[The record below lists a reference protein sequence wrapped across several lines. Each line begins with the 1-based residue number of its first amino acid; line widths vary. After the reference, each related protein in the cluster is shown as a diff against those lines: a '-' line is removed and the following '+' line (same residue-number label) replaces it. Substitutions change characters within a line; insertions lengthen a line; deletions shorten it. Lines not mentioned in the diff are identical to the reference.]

1 MGMQTIVFEEPYR
14 FVPPHRGTWWP
25 SVIQWLDLYSIW
37 LRRSNGVVGYECR
50 NANRIRES
58 LGAGHG
64 ILITPNHCR
73 PSDPLVIGYL
83 GREARCHF
91 FAMASWH
98 LFKQDWFTAWSIRRM
113 GAFSIYREGVDRT
126 AINTAIDILRTAE
139 RPLVIFPEGSVT
151 RTNDRLHALLDGVAF
166 IARTAAKRRER
177 DTPGRKVVV
186 HPVALKYLFQ
196 GDNVRHALDPVLTNI
211 ERRLSWRPQQELP
224 LFERITKVGLA
235 LLCLKEIEYLG
246 APQDAPLG
254 ERLKRLTDRLLH
266 PLEDEWLGGKEE
278 GPVVPRVKSLRMKI
292 LPAMV
297 RGETTRQER
306 ERRWQQLADIY
317 LAQQVSCY
325 LPDYLSDKPS
335 VDRLYETVE
344 RFEEDLTD
352 VAQVHGPLKVVLDVG
367 EAIEVRPQRNRR
379 AEVDPLMV
387 EIQRR
392 LQQMLDKLVTE
403 SPVYEEPAACACD

>member
-1 MGMQTIVFEEPYR
+1 MQTIVFEEPYR
-14 FVPPHRGTWWP
+14 FVTPYRGTWWP
-25 SVIQWLDLYSIW
+25 SIIQRLDLYSIW
-37 LRRSNGVVGYECR
+37 LRRSTGVVGYEVR
-50 NANRIRES
+50 HVDRIRKS
-58 LGAGHG
+58 LAAGHG
-64 ILITPNHCR
+64 ILITPNHSR
-73 PSDPLVIGYL
+73 PSDPLVMGYL
-83 GREARCHF
+83 GREAKCQF

-98 LFKQDWFTAWSIRRM
+98 LFKQDWFTAWAIRRM

-139 RPLVIFPEGSVT
+139 RPLVVFPEGSVT

-177 DTPGRKVVV
+177 DVPGGQVVV

-196 GDNVRHALDPVLTNI
+196 GDDVRQALDPVLTEI
-211 ERRLSWRPQQELP
+211 EQRLSWRPQQELP

-246 APQDAPLG
+246 TPQNATLG

-266 PLEDEWLGGKEE
+266 PLEQQWLGRTEE

-297 RGETTRQER
+297 RGEISQPER
-306 ERRWQQLADIY
+306 DRRWQQLADIY

-325 LPDYLSDKPS
+325 LPDYLSDKPT
-335 VDRLYETVE
+335 VDRLYETAE

-352 VAQVHGPLKVVLDVG
+352 VAQVHGPLKVILDVG
-367 EAIEVRPQRNRR
+367 DAIDVSPQRDRR
-379 AEVDPLMV
+379 ADVDPLMMN
-387 EIQRR
+387 IQQQ
-392 LQQMLDKLVTE
+392 LQQMLDRLAAE
-403 SPVYEEPAACACD
+403 SPVYEEPAPGG